1 MDTPPNPFA
10 EHNALPGQAPFA
22 GRASIVSTLR
32 QRLTDPA
39 HARAEVFVG
48 RRQIGKTALLRHL
61 ETTLENSHLAVTIA
75 CERLPLERE
84 GDTLIAFGLA
94 LIDAVAARAAI
105 HRERIPPLPDSPTRD
120 ESRRWLADTC
130 LPTLITALRG
140 QRRLLLLLDNADR
153 LIDAIRDRRWTN
165 DGPRF
170 LASLLGPHFY
180 MVITVS
186 EAYEDQLSTL
196 APLIDPPRAQR
207 LRSLTPDETSALLGH
222 AADRL
227 TLSSEAAEALYQAS
241 GGEPALIQRFG
252 YYLWQ
257 RAIPHQKGP
266 HPPMGPDDVKA
277 VLPQVYAASETDFRL
292 AWAALTRDERL
303 ALTALSSL
311 VYDDPL
317 RALRPADLEAWLVQT
332 DYPMDETAIIA
343 ALRGLE
349 YHGIVSGITT
359 GIRLNAGLMQS
370 WLLDHARLSS
380 ADTIATREEP
390 RRRAGWWMLIVLAL
404 IFAGILVAIQF
415 SGQGGDS
422 PVEPVP
428 TVTLS
433 GD

>member
-10 EHNALPGQAPFA
+10 EHSALPGQAPFA
-22 GRASIVSTLR
+22 GRESILSTLR

-39 HARAEVFVG
+39 HTRAEVFVG

-61 ETTLENSHLAVTIA
+61 EIALENSHLSVTIA

-105 HRERIPPLPDSPTRD
+105 HRERIPPLPDTPTLED
-120 ESRRWLADTC
+120 SRRWLAETC

-153 LIDAIRDRRWTN
+153 LIDAIHDRRWTK

-170 LASLLGPHFY
+170 LASLLGPQFY
-180 MVITVS
+180 MVVTVS

-207 LRSLTPDETSALLGH
+207 LRSLTPDETAVLLGH

-257 RAIPHQKGP
+257 RAIPQVGA
-266 HPPMGPDDVKA
+266 DDVKA
-277 VLPQVYAASETDFRL
+277 VLPQVYAASEVDFRL

-317 RALRPADLEAWLVQT
+317 RPLRPADLEAWLVQT

-359 GIRLNAGLMQS
+359 GIRLNTGLMQS

-404 IFAGILVAIQF
+404 IFAGILLAIQF
-415 SGQGGDS
+415 SGQGGESRVD
-422 PVEPVP
+422 PVP

-433 GD
+433 TD